1 MRVLKGVLV
10 RDDRIDI
17 LRFIGLSMIILA
29 HVYPPEILFQLRNF
43 DVPLMVL
50 ISAMSFNLSYK
61 VNEPY
66 PSYVWKRIKRLLFP
80 VWIFLTIYFVTI
92 YALNPQ
98 STELDFITILTS
110 YSLLEGIGYV
120 WIIRVFLLVAL
131 VSPFLFAWHKNTRND
146 SQYFVTL
153 ALSFLVYELLRY
165 FSLPYIQ
172 AGAGEL
178 VSSVVLYLIAYGL
191 IFAIG
196 LRMSQISIKQLHT
209 LALLSLATSILA
221 GLLLFLLNGEFIP
234 TQSLKYPP
242 SIYYFSYAL
251 FISSLLWIYSGS
263 INHVIDKLKIK
274 NFVLFTARNSI
285 WIYLWH
291 IPVIKT
297 IHAHFLLKYLIAFS
311 VAVSMTYV
319 QVWLVDRLSSRIQ
332 SSRLKS
338 NIKMLLT
345 G

>member
-1 MRVLKGVLV
+1 M

-17 LRFIGLSMIILA
+17 LRFIGLSMIIFA
-29 HVYPPEILFQLRNF
+29 HADPPALLFQLRNF
-43 DVPLMVL
+43 DVPLMILV
-50 ISAMSFNLSYK
+50 SAMSFSLSFK

-66 PSYVWKRIKRLLFP
+66 PSFIWKRIKRLVFP
-80 VWIFLTIYFVTI
+80 VWIFLTVYFVTI
-92 YALNPQ
+92 YAFNPQ
-98 STELDFITILTS
+98 SAELNFITMLTS
-110 YSLLEGIGYV
+110 YTLLEGIGYV

-131 VSPFLFAWHKNTRND
+131 ISPYLFAWHNNTESN
-146 SQYFVTL
+146 SKFFATVALTFL
-153 ALSFLVYELLRY
+153 AYELLRY
-165 FSLPYIQ
+165 ISLPYIQ
-172 AGAGEL
+172 PGAGEL
-178 VSSVVLYLIAYGL
+178 ASSVALYLIPYSI

-196 LRMSQISIKQLHT
+196 LRMAQLNVKQMSA
-209 LALLSLATSILA
+209 LAFLNLVIFIFT
-221 GLLLFLLNGEFIP
+221 GLWLFLLNGEYVP

-263 INHVIDKLKIK
+263 IDHLIEKLKIK

-291 IPVIKT
+291 IPMIKT
-297 IHAHFLLKYLIAFS
+297 IHAHFLLKYFISFS
-311 VAVSMTYV
+311 VAVSLTYV
-319 QVWLVDRLSSRIQ
+319 QVSLVGRLSNRIQ
-332 SSRLKS
+332 STRLKS